1 MIVKDYRWSPKR
13 ITTRSNSVDL
23 KMFQLLKLAVNGVI
37 SKVSDGEPLKRNQQ
51 GLDLC
56 EEEVLVCKNNVCVH
70 LKSEVEHAPG
80 YFSLKRVLRGGEIP
94 DLVLSWV
101 PNSLLTVSLSDDDG
115 LELMTCSEVDTSC
128 VSASETSFDCSFND
142 SKIAGEADEEKET
155 NSKGKELE
163 KIDENA
169 TNKDE
174 NTRNDEKIE
183 SVTADQSEDE
193 INAEEMVSRTTKRGN
208 SKIDCEKI
216 DHGITDQDENIVNA
230 ERMDDKTVEQI
241 DDRTET
247 ENSKNKSNM
256 DNNGTLT
263 DNEIESKQYLEC
275 ASQKSST
282 SLSPTHNP
290 SETFSTPYGGIFSI
304 SLSDMKAMKLF
315 LTDREG
321 SSGQLVISSLEN
333 QYKVFHF
340 HHGGIDKLAT
350 VFESWKGCEEENNNS
365 FEDTWQKVY
374 VVSKNFRIGMV
385 TETGADMHPEDGNY
399 MPLNAVSW
407 RGFLNPMGQI
417 EDVNNFRK
425 VIFTSSLY
433 STDFALINMTR
444 ILKNS

>member
-1 MIVKDYRWSPKR
+1 
-13 ITTRSNSVDL
+13 
-23 KMFQLLKLAVNGVI
+23 MFQLLKLAVNGVI
-37 SKVSDGEPLKRNQQ
+37 SKVSGGEPLKPNQQ

-56 EEEVLVCKNNVCVH
+56 EEEVLLCKNNVCVH

-80 YFSLKRVLRGGEIP
+80 YFSLKRVIRGGEIP

-101 PNSLLTVSLSDDDG
+101 PNSLLTVSMSDDDG

-128 VSASETSFDCSFND
+128 VSASETSFDCSFSD
-142 SKIAGEADEEKET
+142 SKIVGEGDRENEADITKEK
-155 NSKGKELE
+155 KLQ
-163 KIDENA
+163 KIEENA

-174 NTRNDEKIE
+174 TARNDEKIE
-183 SVTADQSEDE
+183 NVTVAQIEDKM
-193 INAEEMVSRTTKRGN
+193 NAKKMVNGTIEQGN

-216 DHGITDQDENIVNA
+216 DHGTIDQDDNIVNT
-230 ERMDDKTVEQI
+230 ERI
-241 DDRTET
+241 DDRTVEQ
-247 ENSKNKSNM
+247 EKEIEKSKNENNM
-256 DNNGTLT
+256 DSSSTLT
-263 DNEIESKQYLEC
+263 DDETESRQYLEC
-275 ASQKSST
+275 TSQKSST
-282 SLSPTHNP
+282 SMSPTHNP

-321 SSGQLVISSLEN
+321 NSGQLVISSLES

-350 VFESWKGCEEENNNS
+350 VFESWKGCEEESNNS
-365 FEDTWQKVY
+365 FEDTLQKVY
-374 VVSKNFRIGMV
+374 LVSKNFKIGMV

-399 MPLNAVSW
+399 LPLNAVSW

-425 VIFTSSLY
+425 VIITFLHGTG
-433 STDFALINMTR
+433 FAHNNMTS
-444 ILKNS
+444 IGKNS